1 MHARADLVYL
11 CARPLGRA
19 SAVAFL
25 FAAGLAAAQSPL
37 LPPPKEPL
45 QRAAPRPAPDPQQVV
60 PGAST
65 RLQTRPAADGGAAF
79 GQLSRRAADLLAR
92 SEHAAAS
99 WQACLYDALR
109 QGIPMSVAITLCEIK
124 LWQDDKRGWGDAGI
138 ASAVFREPP
147 PPPNVVGACA
157 SGADPNLGKGN
168 PYAAV
173 SNETLRALFDSML
186 AAEKQIKDPATLH
199 ALNAQLAKIAKEL
212 EHREKTGKSVKDS
225 GKLELTIGEIEIV
238 DEPAK
243 KEAPKGTAKKEAPK
257 GTIEVGEI
265 EFVDDIDKPATKKPS
280 TKPPKRTGG
289 DAHRTSPE
297 ADCAQALAQAQ
308 EFLRECQ
315 RTGWKTGACQV
326 FAARA
331 KGCPDPR
338 LAYVDPG
345 AGYACGESADP
356 KLVAEAYAKRCEQL
370 VRPGPDGSNPCR
382 PKTPE
387 FDVRAIK
394 GLKDLCNDPKAYH
407 TGEGCVVE
415 LVVPGPARLGLGPT
429 VEEVIAIATNKFGGP
444 IFVLPKPPPVPRGPQ
459 PMPGPGTGPQPKPQ
473 ASTGL
478 ESKPGTG
485 RSLLTPPPAG
495 SPR

>member
-19 SAVAFL
+19 SAAALLVAAF
-25 FAAGLAAAQSPL
+25 LAAAQSPL
-37 LPPPKEPL
+37 LPPPSEPL
-45 QRAAPRPAPDPQQVV
+45 QRATPRPAAEPQQAV
-60 PGAST
+60 PAAST
-65 RLQTRPAADGGAAF
+65 RLQTRPAGDSAIAF

-99 WQACLYDALR
+99 WQACLYEALR
-109 QGIPMSVAITLCEIK
+109 QGIPIQVAISLCEIK

-138 ASAVFREPP
+138 AGAVFKEPP
-147 PPPNVVGACA
+147 PPPNAVGACA
-157 SGADPNLGKGN
+157 SGADPMRAGGKAKDN
-168 PYAAV
+168 PYGNVGDTTLELLLQQTRDAAAK
-173 SNETLRALFDSML
+173 E
-186 AAEKQIKDPATLH
+186 KDPVRQGLLKAAAKQMEDELVTREETSKSVPDPKPAATSTGQSG
-199 ALNAQLAKIAKEL
+199 A
-212 EHREKTGKSVKDS
+212 GKSGSKTS
-225 GKLELTIGEIEIV
+225 
-238 DEPAK
+238 A
-243 KEAPKGTAKKEAPK
+243 
-257 GTIEVGEI
+257 
-265 EFVDDIDKPATKKPS
+265 
-280 TKPPKRTGG
+280 GG
-289 DAHRTSPE
+289 QRTSPE
-297 ADCAQALAQAQ
+297 ADCAQAVAQAQ
-308 EFLRECQ
+308 EFLRECH

-370 VRPGPDGSNPCR
+370 VRPRTDGSNPCR

-394 GLKDLCNDPKAYH
+394 GVKDLCNDPKAYH

-415 LVVPGPARLGLGPT
+415 LVVPGPARLGLGST
-429 VEEVIAIATNKFGGP
+429 VEEVITIATNKFGGP

>member
-147 PPPNVVGACA
+147 PPPNAVGACA
-157 SGADPNLGKGN
+157 SGVDRTRASDK
-168 PYAAV
+168 PYSRV
-173 SNETLRALFDSML
+173 PDETLKEL
-186 AAEKQIKDPATLH
+186 AKATMAANVDIKDPFL
-199 ALNAQLAKIAKEL
+199 
-212 EHREKTGKSVKDS
+212 KSVQDAQIKLMLDELKTRKES
-225 GKLELTIGEIEIV
+225 G
-238 DEPAK
+238 AR
-243 KEAPKGTAKKEAPK
+243 
-257 GTIEVGEI
+257 
-265 EFVDDIDKPATKKPS
+265 DKP
-280 TKPPKRTGG
+280 GG
-289 DAHRTSPE
+289 GAHRTSPE

-394 GLKDLCNDPKAYH
+394 GVKDLCNDPKAYH

-415 LVVPGPARLGLGPT
+415 LVVPGPARLGLGST

-444 IFVLPKPPPVPRGPQ
+444 IFVLPKPPPTPRGPQ

-473 ASTGL
+473 GSTGL
-478 ESKPGTG
+478 EPKPGTG
-485 RSLLTPPPAG
+485 RPLLTPPPAG